1 MLYLIKKQSNMRT
14 KQKILIVKQDN
25 TPRPRQ
31 GLADS
36 RLAKKLKCPQTFHRA
51 RTCNF
56 ETKRL
61 FYPYLQN
68 RNGWIGWKESIF
80 CPQLEDGGVFCPTL
94 EATFCSMLNES
105 HPKARKLRQILHWRL
120 NSICSDKIFSSISKK
135 LWLTLLP
142 CCHATTLVP
151 GGFLRAAVGCLAI
164 CQG

>member
-1 MLYLIKKQSNMRT
+1 MRT

-36 RLAKKLKCPQTFHRA
+36 RLAKKLKCPQIFIERVLATSRQKGCFTHICKIA
-51 RTCNF
+51 TQ
-56 ETKRL
+56 KRRFWL
-61 FYPYLQN
+61 KGKYF
-68 RNGWIGWKESIF
+68 F
-80 CPQLEDGGVFCPTL
+80 PQLEDGGVFCPTL